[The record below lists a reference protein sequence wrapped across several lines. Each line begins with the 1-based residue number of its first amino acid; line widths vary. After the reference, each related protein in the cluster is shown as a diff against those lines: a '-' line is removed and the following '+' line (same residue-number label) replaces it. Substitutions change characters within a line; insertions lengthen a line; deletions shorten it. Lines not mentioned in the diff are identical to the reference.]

1 MRAASVS
8 PSGGLPV
15 VGAIRKRL
23 EQGVPEHGAKDFS
36 ATCLTSSP
44 VR

>member
-1 MRAASVS
+1 MSAAGVS
-8 PSGGLPV
+8 PSGDLPV
-15 VGAIRKRL
+15 VDAIRKRL

-36 ATCLTSSP
+36 ATYLTSSP